1 MAPILSR
8 RGILGLAGAA
18 PLALAGCGR
27 EIGRATAAPAS
38 TSAPHRFAALEGFC
52 AGAVPIAADERE
64 ARRERARKLLRD
76 GGFDA
81 LVAEAG
87 PALDYFAG
95 DSWSRSERPLLF
107 VLPVRGQPVFI
118 GPAFEEGTLRE
129 RMVGRAD
136 LRVWQE
142 HEDPYGLAVAALRER
157 VGARG
162 RIALEPSVRFFI
174 SAGLVRAGRGLAF
187 DDGAPV
193 MNACR
198 MVKSAAE
205 LDLLRRANQATKAAL
220 RAAAAHTVAGMS
232 EDDLREL
239 VQGAQEAAGLRSIW
253 ALVLF
258 GPNAAFPHGN
268 DARRRLASGDLI
280 LVDTGGELHGYQS
293 DITRTWAFG
302 AVSAEERRAFA
313 AVLRA
318 QEVAMAAIV
327 PGARCSDVD
336 AAARRVITEA
346 GFGDDYQ
353 RFTHRLGHGIGLEG
367 HEHPY
372 LVRGNQIRLE
382 PGMTMSNEPGI
393 YIPGRFGI
401 RIEDIVAVTATGAEV
416 FGPRVRS
423 LDAPFGE

>member
-1 MAPILSR
+1 MVDILSR
-8 RGILGLAGAA
+8 RGILSLAGAA
-18 PLALAGCGR
+18 PLALAGCSREVGR
-27 EIGRATAAPAS
+27 STAPAA
-38 TSAPHRFAALEGFC
+38 TGRFAALDGFC
-52 AGAVPIAADERE
+52 ADAVPVGEPERD
-64 ARRERARKLLRD
+64 ARRERARRVLRD
-76 GGFDA
+76 RGFDA
-81 LVAEAG
+81 LVVEAG
-87 PALDYFAG
+87 PTLEYFAG
-95 DSWSRSERPLLF
+95 DSWSRSERALLLI
-107 VLPVRGQPVFI
+107 LPVRGQHCFV

-136 LRVWQE
+136 LRLWQE
-142 HEDPYGLAVAALRER
+142 HEDPYALAVAALRER
-157 VGARG
+157 VGASG
-162 RIALEPSVRFFI
+162 ARIALEPSIRFFI
-174 SAGLVRAGRGLAF
+174 SAGLARAGRDLAF
-187 DDGAPV
+187 DDGTPV

-220 RAAAAHTVAGMS
+220 RAAAAHAEAGMS
-232 EDDLREL
+232 EDDLRGL
-239 VQGAQEAAGLRSIW
+239 VRGAQEAAGLRSIW

-268 DARRRLASGDLI
+268 DARRRLAAGDLI

-302 AVSAEERRAFA
+302 AASAPQRRAFD

-318 QEVAMAAIV
+318 QEAAMEAIK
-327 PGARCSDVD
+327 PGARCSDID
-336 AAARRVITEA
+336 AAARRVITGA
-346 GFGDDYQ
+346 GFGADYQ

-393 YIPGRFGI
+393 YIPGQLGI

-423 LDAPFGE
+423 LDEPFGA